1 MSAFVVDASMALS
14 WHFPDERSP
23 RSQAVEALTDMQT
36 VVVPRH
42 WFAEVANGLLLGGW
56 RPSSSLEEQTRFISR
71 LGMLDQEIDTIN
83 GDAVFER
90 VLPLARAHRL
100 TMYDALYLE
109 LAERR
114 GLPLASFDNDLN
126 DAARSV
132 GITLVE
138 EHA

>member
-1 MSAFVVDASMALS
+1 
-14 WHFPDERSP
+14 
-23 RSQAVEALTDMQT
+23 MQT